1 MIEIIENR
9 IYITPFGYNL
19 LFNYKLIELERCELI
34 MNDKK
39 SNSKCEN
46 CGAYVNLF
54 KVTILSPCK
63 EHSHTEI
70 YCMEHMSSVIIEF
83 PEDID
88 LIEKI

>member
-1 MIEIIENR
+1 
-9 IYITPFGYNL
+9 
-19 LFNYKLIELERCELI
+19 
-34 MNDKK
+34 MNDNK

-46 CGAYVNLF
+46 CGSYANLF

-70 YCMEHMSSVIIEF
+70 YCNEHLSSLIIEF

>member
-1 MIEIIENR
+1 
-9 IYITPFGYNL
+9 
-19 LFNYKLIELERCELI
+19 

-46 CGAYVNLF
+46 CGSFVNLF

-63 EHSHTEI
+63 EHSHIEI
-70 YCMEHMSSVIIEF
+70 YCDEHVSSIILEF

-88 LIEKI
+88 LIERI